1 MLDIE
6 LLMSGIHEKHGG
18 QPLPGGLLEAGTR
31 VPAPVYSEYSTR
43 LHKNEVLSGQIEDL
57 SKLRLTET
65 SFHNSPALLA

>member
-1 MLDIE
+1 M
-6 LLMSGIHEKHGG
+6 
-18 QPLPGGLLEAGTR
+18 QYPGGLLEAGTR